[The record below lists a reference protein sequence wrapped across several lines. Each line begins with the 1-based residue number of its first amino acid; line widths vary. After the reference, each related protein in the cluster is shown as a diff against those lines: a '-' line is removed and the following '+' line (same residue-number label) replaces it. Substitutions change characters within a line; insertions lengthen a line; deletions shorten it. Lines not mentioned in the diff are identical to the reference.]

1 MVIRVHCDNQYSNSF
16 IYWMAYMHEAPNVAR
31 WLSLL
36 PIQESVQRPALKGA
50 SPTPVGIR
58 TSHIQN

>member
-1 MVIRVHCDNQYSNSF
+1 
-16 IYWMAYMHEAPNVAR
+16 MAYMHEAPNVAR